1 MTGLDQKQWN
11 PVNGIQKKAWCIGI
25 KTASWFITIED
36 EFDFK
41 LLHQMLLYLNVQI
54 LHLHI
59 LGWIVI
65 T

>member
-1 MTGLDQKQWN
+1 MTGLDQNQWN
-11 PVNGIQKKAWCIGI
+11 TVNGIQKKAWCKEI